1 METLSS
7 VSRPSL
13 DLRQVDGAQ
22 RRESWIRAADV
33 FFPGLSVR
41 ELSPKPPVGWM
52 QGRRFGPGEI
62 WTIFSPPL
70 HIEYAACGGDKAG
83 HCGLPLKESFSI
95 MLQLEGCTVT
105 SQHGRWCHLRP
116 REICLIDGT
125 LPFDLEVVD
134 GYSHLMFLR
143 MPRQLLLTRHPY
155 LERETAVVFGPEEA
169 GAAVLRNVL
178 LDVMNN
184 SAYLQR
190 VQCTAALVGLAQLAG
205 ILKMQSASTHWRVQ
219 AALAYIDAHL
229 SEPTL
234 TASRIA
240 EAQHLSRRRLDDILL
255 KATGSS
261 LTRHIWL
268 HRLTQAQTLLLD
280 SRQASRSTGDVA
292 FDCGFIDTAH
302 FARAFK
308 RQFGCT
314 PKELRNRARIA
325 GDN

>member
-1 METLSS
+1 MNLTALSK
-7 VSRPSL
+7 P
-13 DLRQVDGAQ
+13 
-22 RRESWIRAADV
+22 
-33 FFPGLSVR
+33 FPGDRIS
-41 ELSPKPPVGWM
+41 
-52 QGRRFGPGEI
+52 
-62 WTIFSPPL
+62 
-70 HIEYAACGGDKAG
+70 
-83 HCGLPLKESFSI
+83 
-95 MLQLEGCTVT
+95 
-105 SQHGRWCHLRP
+105 
-116 REICLIDGT
+116 
-125 LPFDLEVVD
+125 
-134 GYSHLMFLR
+134 
-143 MPRQLLLTRHPY
+143 
-155 LERETAVVFGPEEA
+155 
-169 GAAVLRNVL
+169 
-178 LDVMNN
+178 
-184 SAYLQR
+184 
-190 VQCTAALVGLAQLAG
+190 
-205 ILKMQSASTHWRVQ
+205 WRVGSTT
-219 AALAYIDAHL
+219 ADKKKGMALAYIDAHL

-314 PKELRNRARIA
+314 PKELRNRAHIA